1 MDKNLQTLELDKV
14 LALLAEQT
22 TCDDA
27 KEAALALR
35 PAADPGEIALLLDQ
49 TEDAF
54 SMLARFG
61 APSFGGLHNV
71 NGPLQRAAAG
81 GCLNMTELLQV
92 GDTLR
97 ALRILDDWHGH
108 LAGTSSSLNFFFD
121 GITVNKYL
129 ENRIFTCIVS
139 PEEMADKASEELYDI
154 RRKI

>member
-108 LAGTSSSLNFFFD
+108 LAGTS
-121 GITVNKYL
+121 Y
-129 ENRIFTCIVS
+129 
-139 PEEMADKASEELYDI
+139 SEFLF
-154 RRKI
+154 